1 MAPVKDIPTQ
11 LSTDFT
17 IGCIMAREDPRDCL
31 VLHPSLPPSA
41 TLSSLPSGST
51 IGTSSVRRSA
61 QLKRLYP
68 HLRFQ
73 SVRGNVNTRLRK
85 LDESNLSESRDTGS
99 RIGEIATVE
108 EDATGKPQ
116 YSGLILAAAG
126 LIRMGEGDR
135 ISRNLSSKNMEQVR
149 SRDGIMTERKG
160 MLHAVGQGALGI
172 EIREGDRR
180 VVDLL
185 APLECHRSRL
195 PAMAERSLMRT
206 LEGGCSVPIGVET
219 EWADL
224 ADQNTSVG
232 TKASANT
239 SGETL
244 KSRDRPAVSSQS
256 LTFRAIVVSLD
267 GLQSV
272 EEEATCEVRS
282 NEEADQ
288 FGRDI
293 ARALIDKG
301 AEKILEKINLDRN
314 IINEQGDA

>member
-1 MAPVKDIPTQ
+1 
-11 LSTDFT
+11 
-17 IGCIMAREDPRDCL
+17 MAREDPRDAL
-31 VLHPSLPPSA
+31 VLHPSLPSSA
-41 TLSSLPSGST
+41 TLSSLPPCST

-61 QLKRLYP
+61 QLKRLHP

-85 LDESNLSESRDTGS
+85 LDESDLSESRDTGS
-99 RIGEIATVE
+99 KAGEIGTVE

-126 LIRMGEGDR
+126 LIRMGEGHR

-149 SRDGIMTERKG
+149 GSDGIMAERKG

-185 APLECHRSRL
+185 APLECRRTRL
-195 PAMAERSLMRT
+195 AAMAERSLMRT

-224 ADQNTSVG
+224 SAADTSVDS
-232 TKASANT
+232 KASAII
-239 SGETL
+239 SGGLLE
-244 KSRDRPAVSSQS
+244 SHDRAAVPSDS

-272 EEEATCEVRS
+272 EEQVTRQVRS

-288 FGRDI
+288 FGRDV

-301 AEKILEKINLDRN
+301 AEKILEKINLDRS
-314 IINEQGDA
+314 IINRQDDA